1 MEKAK
6 GLLAVV
12 GEEAVYTE
20 DDYFPK
26 RLFCLVGW
34 CFFFVLWFPV
44 KCSTCPSHFD
54 S

>member
-20 DDYFPK
+20 YDYFPWARK
-26 RLFCLVGW
+26 KKGEGDGTRIRWILTG
-34 CFFFVLWFPV
+34 
-44 KCSTCPSHFD
+44 H
-54 S
+54 